1 MITPVRRIA
10 AIVLAA
16 GESSRMGE
24 PKLLIDL
31 NGKAMI
37 ERVADTLLASRCAPI
52 IVVVG
57 SEEAAIRALLGN
69 RNIRIVSN
77 AEAALGMSRSLYFGL
92 AALAGDFGDDIE
104 AAVICLGDMP
114 DVDTPLIDQL
124 VAAFDPGAEHEI
136 VVPVRGGREG
146 NTGRRGNPVL
156 WGRRFFPALK
166 AITGDRGGRDLI
178 AANRRYVVNVQIDD
192 ERILVDLDTPSEVAA
207 WRRQHGQN

>member
-1 MITPVRRIA
+1 MITPARRIA

-16 GESSRMGE
+16 GGSSRMGE

-37 ERVADTLLASRCAPI
+37 EHVADTLLASRCAPI

-77 AEAALGMSRSLYFGL
+77 AEAALGMSRSLYLGL
-92 AALAGDFGDDIE
+92 AALPDDVE

-114 DVDTPLIDQL
+114 DVDAPLIDRL
-124 VAAFDPGAEHEI
+124 AAAFDPWAEHEI
-136 VVPVRGGREG
+136 VVPVRDGREG

-156 WGRRFFPALK
+156 WGRRFFPALQ

-178 AANRRYVVNVQIDD
+178 AANRPYVVEIEIDD
-192 ERILVDLDTPSEVAA
+192 DRILVDLDTPSEVAA
-207 WRRQHGQN
+207 WRRQHSQN